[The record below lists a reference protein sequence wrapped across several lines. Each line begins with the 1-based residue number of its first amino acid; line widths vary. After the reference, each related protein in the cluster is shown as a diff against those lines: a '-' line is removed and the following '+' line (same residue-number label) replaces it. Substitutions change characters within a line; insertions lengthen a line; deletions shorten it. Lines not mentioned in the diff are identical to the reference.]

1 MKRRSFFK
9 TAAAT
14 AAFTGL
20 SAQFIGQTLSAREP
34 LHPGKE
40 GNGYPEMGE
49 SPVEH
54 LTTYYP
60 DYADK
65 NLWVRKD
72 NQVLTVYRTDPNQK
86 YPYLYPLVGPAS
98 RVSVTTETAQPWP
111 HHRSVFMGVDRLN
124 GGNYWQSGNNDG
136 QILSTDP
143 RLIRSDKSQVEWSDT
158 CIWKKPNEAPVVR
171 DERRYL
177 IDWRCDD
184 YYILDAFFK
193 FEALTDIHIAKTN
206 HGFYGVRVEQ
216 DLAPICGGTV
226 VSNKGVTG
234 EANLFGKPAKWV
246 AFYGQRRFN
255 PEITEGVAVFCPPT
269 PYPNCPWFV
278 RDYGNISP
286 MPFNFVEEGF
296 SYAEGETMDAVYRT
310 VVFAGTPA
318 DVDLNGLWNE
328 IYN

>member
-1 MKRRSFFK
+1 MQRRHFFK
-9 TAAAT
+9 TAAAA

-20 SAQFIGQTLSAREP
+20 SAQFGSAPLSAREA

-40 GNGYPEMGE
+40 GAPYPDHGDA
-49 SPVEH
+49 PVEH
-54 LTTYYP
+54 LSTYFP

-86 YPYLYPLVGPAS
+86 YPYLYPLIGPAS
-98 RVSVTTETAQPWP
+98 RVSVTAESAQPWP
-111 HHRSVFMGVDRLN
+111 HHRSVFLGVDRLN
-124 GGNYWQSGNNDG
+124 GGNYWQSGNRDG
-136 QILSTDP
+136 QVVSTDP
-143 RLIRSDKSQVEWSDT
+143 KLLRAEKTQVEWSDV
-158 CIWKKPNEAPVVR
+158 CLWRKPQQDPIVR
-171 DERRYL
+171 DTRRYL

-184 YYILDAFFK
+184 YYILDAFFH
-193 FEALTDIHIAKTN
+193 FEALTDLRIEKTN
-206 HGFYGVRVEQ
+206 HGFFGVRVEN
-216 DLAPICGGTV
+216 DLAPICGGHV
-226 VSNKGVTG
+226 VSDGGIEG

-255 PEITEGVAVFCPPT
+255 PEITEGVAVLCPPA
-269 PYPNCPWFV
+269 PWPNCPWFV

-286 MPFNFVEEGF
+286 MPFNFVDEGF
-296 SYAEGETMDAVYRT
+296 RYKKGETMDAVYRT

-328 IYN
+328 IYK